1 MNNKDILNMI
11 EQMKDN
17 GNTPTYILYRVTQ
30 ALEVS
35 SHVHTSDTIDMSGV
49 SIQEYSKAV
58 DKATLLIKEALNKN
72 KGIND
77 NY

>member
-35 SHVHTSDTIDMSGV
+35 SHVHTRETIDMSGV

>member
-1 MNNKDILNMI
+1 MNNQDILNMI
-11 EQMKDN
+11 KVMEAK
-17 GNTPTYILYRVTQ
+17 GHTPTYILYRVKQ
-30 ALEVS
+30 ELEVS
-35 SHVHTSDTIDMSGV
+35 SHVHTSETIDMSGV

-72 KGIND
+72 KKIND